1 MRIGIV
7 VLFAIALL
15 ATKKVDK
22 WYNVPGKVIHSEP
35 TQLELFLQHM
45 AERESNNTTNVVNKF
60 GMMGKYQFAPSTIKT
75 LGYRVTHR
83 EFLSNSELQ
92 DSVMVAYLR
101 ANHSDLRNLI
111 RRYDG
116 RRVKG
121 IKITTAGILAAA
133 HLGGSG
139 NVKIWF
145 ASDDPYGRTDA
156 NGTSLRNYMIEF
168 SKYKLEL

>member
-1 MRIGIV
+1 MRAGII

-22 WYNVPGKVIHSEP
+22 WYNIPGKVIHSEP
-35 TQLELFLQHM
+35 TQLELFLDHM
-45 AERESNNTTNVVNKF
+45 ADRESDNTPNVVNKF
-60 GMMGKYQFAPSTIKT
+60 GMMGKYQFSPSTVRM
-75 LGYRVTHR
+75 LGYRVSQR
-83 EFLSNSELQ
+83 EFLSDAELQ
-92 DSVMVAYLR
+92 DSVMVAYLK
-101 ANHSDLRNLI
+101 ANHSDLSGLI
-111 RRYDG
+111 RRYNG
-116 RRVKG
+116 KRIKG
-121 IKITTAGILAAA
+121 IRITTAGILAAA

-145 ASDDPYGRTDA
+145 ASDDLYGRTDA